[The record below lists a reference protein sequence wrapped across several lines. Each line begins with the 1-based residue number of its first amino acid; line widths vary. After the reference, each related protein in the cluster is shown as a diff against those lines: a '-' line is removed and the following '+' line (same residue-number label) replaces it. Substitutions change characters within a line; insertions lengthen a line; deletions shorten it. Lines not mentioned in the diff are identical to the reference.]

1 MYLHHPILPSYLS
14 ISKRQ
19 LTVYEICSD
28 DQQCDIQLITQTYI
42 VNVEYR
48 EEKEA
53 RQAFCAVSAAS
64 MEDRFIVNGN
74 TVYAKPTRHRH
85 VRWPAITINSKTGM
99 S

>member
-1 MYLHHPILPSYLS
+1 
-14 ISKRQ
+14 
-19 LTVYEICSD
+19 
-28 DQQCDIQLITQTYI
+28 

-53 RQAFCAVSAAS
+53 RQATYVRAVSAAS
-64 MEDRFIVNGN
+64 MNDRLIINGN

-85 VRWPAITINSKTGM
+85 VRWPVITINSKTGM